1 MIGLLRGHVLQTDFK
16 RVLLD
21 VNGVGYQVQL
31 PLVDLGQMVA
41 GQEATLF
48 IHTHVREDALNL
60 YGFLDEKALGLFELL
75 ISISGVG
82 PRIGLAF
89 FIGHVR
95 VRNSAGHCGKRCDA
109 TH

>member
-60 YGFLDEKALGLFELL
+60 YGFLDEKALGLLSSLYRLL
-75 ISISGVG
+75 VLGHAL
-82 PRIGLAF
+82 GLPF
-89 FIGHVR
+89 YRHVR